1 MYPYRSPVEQ
11 TKVNTVQEVNSY
23 KGYHVRA
30 TVNNVETNFLIDT
43 GAEVSFISADVPGLI
58 IKESQVH
65 PVSITHQP
73 IVVKGETEVSLKL
86 GSLNTTWKFL
96 VVENMTESV
105 LGVDFIAE
113 HHKGSWGFKNNK
125 LWFDDIAIPL
135 IDTQQVRIVKGDN
148 SFPVIAKCTVELP
161 ARHQLVIPMRTKDRT
176 SRDGIFES
184 CKTPGGVLLT
194 KTVVQPSKDGSFLV
208 KAVNLNFQNV
218 TLFKNQK
225 NWKTIRY

>member
-30 TVNNVETNFLIDT
+30 TVNNVDTNFLIDT
-43 GAEVSFISADVPGLI
+43 GAEVRLISADVPGLI

-73 IVVKGETEVSLKL
+73 IVVKGETEVSLNL

-105 LGVDFIAE
+105 LGADFIAE
-113 HHKGSWGFKNNK
+113 HHKGSWGFKIY
-125 LWFDDIAIPL
+125 DIAIPL

-148 SFPVIAKCTVELP
+148 SCPVIAKCTVELP
-161 ARHQLVIPMRTKDRT
+161 ARHQLVIPM
-176 SRDGIFES
+176 
-184 CKTPGGVLLT
+184 
-194 KTVVQPSKDGSFLV
+194 
-208 KAVNLNFQNV
+208 
-218 TLFKNQK
+218 
-225 NWKTIRY
+225 